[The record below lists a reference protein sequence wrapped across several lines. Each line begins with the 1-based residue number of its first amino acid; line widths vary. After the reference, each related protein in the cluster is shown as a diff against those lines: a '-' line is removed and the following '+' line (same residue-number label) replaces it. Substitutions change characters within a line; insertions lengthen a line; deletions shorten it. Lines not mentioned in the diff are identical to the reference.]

1 MRSQRF
7 YSLISCNFVKSG
19 KLSISLSLLVAVM
32 WKAKCTPL
40 KYQVGPGVLEEG
52 CSDTASWISM
62 LIKMILSDSSA
73 VYS

>member
-52 CSDTASWISM
+52 C
-62 LIKMILSDSSA
+62 
-73 VYS
+73 